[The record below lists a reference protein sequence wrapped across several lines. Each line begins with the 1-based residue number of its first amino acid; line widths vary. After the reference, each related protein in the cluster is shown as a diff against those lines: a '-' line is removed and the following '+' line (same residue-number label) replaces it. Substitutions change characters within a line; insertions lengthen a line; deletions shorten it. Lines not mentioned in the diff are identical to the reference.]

1 MMENVCPMEHLA
13 CPRCNGAM
21 RHWQLLEGLVLAPGP
36 ALRNNASQI
45 KTHLSEWENDMAAD
59 RREEL
64 ESLLARQRAAFTASR
79 PEAISQ
85 RRDRIRRA
93 MALVKENGEAFAK
106 AMSAD
111 FGNRSH
117 HQSMLT
123 DIAATVG
130 AGNHALKH
138 IDQWS
143 KPEKRKVQ
151 FPLGLMGAR
160 AEVRYEPK
168 GVIGIL
174 SPWNFPVQLAFG
186 PLMQVLAAGNRA
198 MIKPSEFTER
208 TSELMAEL
216 TARYFQPEEVAVVT
230 GGPDVAAAFSSLPF
244 DHLVFTGST
253 ATGRRVMQAAAENL
267 VPVTLELGGK
277 SPVVMGRSADF
288 AKAGERIAIG
298 KMLNAGQICLAP
310 DYFIVPEDKADE
322 AVAGVTHAAAAMYPR
337 VLDNDDYA
345 SIVSDRHFER
355 LQGLVEDARGKGA
368 EVIEVNPAGED
379 FANANQRKMP
389 LTVLRGV
396 NDTMTVMQ
404 EEIFGPV
411 LPVMTYKSVDQAVDY
426 INEHDRPLG
435 LYYFGEDRSEQE
447 RVLRRTISG
456 GVTTN
461 DVVFHVSMEDLPFG
475 GVGPSGMGSYH
486 AIEGFREFSHA
497 RAVYHQPKIDIAKL
511 GGLKP
516 PYGKATEA
524 AAGRMM
530 K

>member
-1 MMENVCPMEHLA
+1 
-13 CPRCNGAM
+13 
-21 RHWQLLEGLVLAPGP
+21 
-36 ALRNNASQI
+36 
-45 KTHLSEWENDMAAD
+45 
-59 RREEL
+59 
-64 ESLLARQRAAFTASR
+64 
-79 PEAISQ
+79 
-85 RRDRIRRA
+85 
-93 MALVKENGEAFAK
+93 
-106 AMSAD
+106 MSAD
-111 FGNRSH
+111 FGSRSM

-123 DIAATVG
+123 DITATVG
-130 AGNHALKH
+130 AGNDALKH
-138 IDQWS
+138 IDQWA

-151 FPLGLMGAR
+151 FPLALLGAK
-160 AEVRYEPK
+160 AELRFEPK

-174 SPWNFPVQLAFG
+174 SPWNFPVQLAVG

-216 TARYFQPEEVAVVT
+216 TAEYFAPEEVAVVT
-230 GGPDVAAAFSSLPF
+230 GSPEVAAAFSSLPF

-253 ATGRRVMQAAAENL
+253 ATGRRVMQAAAANL

-277 SPVVMGRSADF
+277 SPVVLGRSADF

-298 KMLNAGQICLAP
+298 KMMNAGQICLAP
-310 DYFIVPEDKADE
+310 DYLMVPEDKADE
-322 AVAGVTHAAAAMYPR
+322 AVAGVTGAAAAMYPR
-337 VLDNDDYA
+337 ILDNEDYA

-355 LQGLVEDARGKGA
+355 LQGLVADARDKGA

-389 LTVLRGV
+389 LTLLRNV
-396 NDTMTVMQ
+396 DDSMTVMQ

-411 LPVMTYKSVDQAVDY
+411 LPVMTYKAVDQAIDY

-435 LYYFGEDRSEQE
+435 LYYFGEDKSEQE
-447 RVLRRTISG
+447 RVLSRTISG

-461 DVVFHVSMEDLPFG
+461 DVVFHVSMDDLPFG

-486 AIEGFREFSHA
+486 AVEGFREFSHA
-497 RAVYHQPKIDIAKL
+497 RSVYHQPKIDIAKL

-516 PYGKATEA
+516 PYGKAAKGA
-524 AAGRMM
+524 AARMA

>member
-1 MMENVCPMEHLA
+1 
-13 CPRCNGAM
+13 
-21 RHWQLLEGLVLAPGP
+21 
-36 ALRNNASQI
+36 
-45 KTHLSEWENDMAAD
+45 MADD
-59 RREEL
+59 RRAEL
-64 ESLLARQRAAFTASR
+64 EALLARQRAAFTASR
-79 PEAISQ
+79 PEPISQ
-85 RRDRIRRA
+85 RKDRIRRA
-93 MALVKENGEAFAK
+93 MALVKEHGEEFAK

-130 AGNHALKH
+130 AGTHALKH
-138 IDQWS
+138 IDGWA

-208 TSELMAEL
+208 TSALMAEL
-216 TARYFQPEEVAVVT
+216 TAQYFQPEEVACIT
-230 GGPDVAAAFSSLPF
+230 GGPEVAAAFSSLPF

-253 ATGRRVMQAAAENL
+253 ATGRRVMQAAAANL

-277 SPVVMGRSADF
+277 SPVIMGRSADF

-310 DYFIVPEDKADE
+310 DYLMVPEDKADE
-322 AVAGVTHAAAAMYPR
+322 AVAGVTGAAAAMYPR

-355 LQGLVEDARGKGA
+355 LQGLVEDAKAKGA

-396 NDTMTVMQ
+396 NDEMTVMQ

-435 LYYFGEDRSEQE
+435 LYYFGEDKGEQE
-447 RVLRRTISG
+447 RVLTRTISG

-516 PYGKATEA
+516 PYGKATEGA
-524 AAGRMM
+524 AARMM

>member
-1 MMENVCPMEHLA
+1 
-13 CPRCNGAM
+13 
-21 RHWQLLEGLVLAPGP
+21 
-36 ALRNNASQI
+36 
-45 KTHLSEWENDMAAD
+45 MADD
-59 RREEL
+59 RRDHL
-64 ESLLARQRAAFTASR
+64 EALLARQRAAFTASR
-79 PEAISQ
+79 PEPLSQ
-85 RRDRIRRA
+85 RKDRIRRA
-93 MALVKENGEAFAK
+93 MALVKEHGEEFAK

-130 AGNHALKH
+130 AGTHALKH
-138 IDQWS
+138 LDGWA

-208 TSELMAEL
+208 TSELMAVL
-216 TARYFQPEEVAVVT
+216 TAEYFAPEEVAVIT
-230 GGPDVAAAFSSLPF
+230 GGPEVAAAFSSLPF

-253 ATGRRVMQAAAENL
+253 ATGRRVMQAAAANL

-277 SPVVMGRSADF
+277 SPVIMGRSADF

-298 KMLNAGQICLAP
+298 KMMNAGQICLAP
-310 DYFIVPEDKADE
+310 DYLMVPEDKADE
-322 AVAGVTHAAAAMYPR
+322 AVASVTGAAAAMYPR

-355 LQGLVEDARGKGA
+355 LQGLVEDAKAKGA

-396 NDTMTVMQ
+396 SDDMTVMQ

-426 INEHDRPLG
+426 INDHDRPLG
-435 LYYFGEDRSEQE
+435 LYYFGEDKSEQE
-447 RVLRRTISG
+447 RVLTRTISG

-516 PYGKATEA
+516 PYGKATETA
-524 AAGRMM
+524 AARMM